1 MTTNKITLMDAYMI
15 ETLRNHKLSD
25 DELLARLE
33 KKDIAFFERIKSNFD
48 FNELVKLHE
57 QNPITFKSILL
68 DGYSVKFIT
77 LKGLQNLLKI
87 KFDKI
92 DERDYKLL
100 ENGISHLTI
109 EEATYPILKQMLS
122 KNWSIQNLTEQDS
135 NQSTRSISILP
146 A

>member
-1 MTTNKITLMDAYMI
+1 MI
-15 ETLRNHKLSD
+15 EALRNHNLSD
-25 DELLARLE
+25 DELLTRLE
-33 KKDIAFFERIKSNFD
+33 KKDIIFFESLKSNFD

-68 DGYSVKFIT
+68 DGYTVKFIT

-87 KFDKI
+87 KFNKI

-100 ENGISHLTI
+100 DNSISHLTI
-109 EEATYPILKQMLS
+109 EEAYYPILKQMLS
-122 KNWSIQNLTEQDS
+122 KNWIVQNLTEQGN
-135 NQSTRSISILP
+135 NQSTKLISILP